1 MRGVALGI
9 VATLCTSS
17 SCSGSA
23 AICTWFDSATHAE
36 CGRGGGRGKCGEWSG
51 RNILG
56 QVESQTTLARLAPSS
71 MVSFAYMPLKE

>member
-23 AICTWFDSATHAE
+23 AICTWFDSATLAE
-36 CGRGGGRGKCGEWSG
+36 CGRGEGKGDMRG
-51 RNILG
+51 
-56 QVESQTTLARLAPSS
+56 
-71 MVSFAYMPLKE
+71 MVGHAEIY